1 MSHTGFLPL
10 SDGIVDGVCEK
21 LCALSSLCL
30 VCVQAFIEVF
40 CKALADSHLL
50 CEAGFFS
57 AEVGLGYAEDSA
69 YCSVR
74 VSQACEHD
82 KVSVFLT
89 EVRELTE
96 KGVEEVW
103 IYGVEY
109 NLGIGV

>member
-1 MSHTGFLPL
+1 MSHTGVLTL
-10 SDGIVDGVCEK
+10 LESIVDRICEILSVC
-21 LCALSSLCL
+21 SVLCL

-109 NLGIGV
+109 NLSIGV